1 VLALS
6 LLVDAPVK
14 RAAFLAMVTMLL
26 PMTSFAGA
34 KAAPRSAGHGNK
46 ISAML
51 KRFQRFPKR
60 AEGNGF
66 APRPK
71 PRREYRA
78 DDPEIQR
85 TARQLGMDPGILA
98 ETMAANDHD
107 AAGAREGWQRR
118 PGLLLRMLGRGASQP
133 TRGAAKNGRHRAPEP
148 RREYR
153 ADDPEI
159 QRTARQL
166 GMDPGILAETM
177 EINDRDAAAAQHL
190 WTRPKHK

>member
-1 VLALS
+1 MA
-6 LLVDAPVK
+6 
-14 RAAFLAMVTMLL
+14 TMLL
-26 PMTSFAGA
+26 PMTSFAGT

-98 ETMAANDHD
+98 ETM
-107 AAGAREGWQRR
+107 
-118 PGLLLRMLGRGASQP
+118 
-133 TRGAAKNGRHRAPEP
+133 
-148 RREYR
+148 
-153 ADDPEI
+153 
-159 QRTARQL
+159 
-166 GMDPGILAETM
+166 
-177 EINDRDAAAAQHL
+177 EINDRDAAAAQYL